1 MKTVKE
7 NESKS
12 NAKDRV
18 AAYTELVGG
27 DYGLDSGLLLIQQL
41 IPIGL
46 KASCWKSH
54 LAVSRN
60 APRGMPLSSPAAL
73 HSCRMRMAAVA
84 FLRVFLIIHGWT
96 QVCGI
101 PQEHLP
107 REDGRG
113 KRRFDCSEALLS
125 IRQPH
130 ARGSFSLNHP

>member
-1 MKTVKE
+1 MRVGNPDCKIKRDSQDDFDSCRVTV
-7 NESKS
+7 N
-12 NAKDRV
+12 
-18 AAYTELVGG
+18 
-27 DYGLDSGLLLIQQL
+27 
-41 IPIGL
+41 
-46 KASCWKSH
+46 
-54 LAVSRN
+54 
-60 APRGMPLSSPAAL
+60 LSSPAAL
-73 HSCRMRMAAVA
+73 HSWRMRMAAVA
-84 FLRVFLIIHGWT
+84 FRRVFLIIPGWT